1 MKEEPLFLTF
11 EEVIEIHDYQIE
23 HFGGADGLRSAELL
37 KSAIGMPSSTFSG
50 NYLHPG
56 IPEMAAAYLFH
67 LVENHPFL
75 DGNKRVGA
83 MAALVFLELNE
94 YDFDAAN
101 DEYTRFVMQVAEG
114 NLLKSDV
121 SLFFQQHSHS
131 RE

>member
-50 NYLHPG
+50 NYLHPS

-67 LVENHPFL
+67 LAENHPFL

-94 YDFDAAN
+94 YDFAAAN

-114 NLLKSDV
+114 NLLKSEV